1 MEPFPGTLQRCNV
14 TKQRRTKL
22 GKIASWTFNV
32 IVLTKEQKKWFR
44 RWFPEVE
51 NRRLMKAIGVTH
63 STLHRLAR
71 QMRLTK
77 SEKGLKG
84 IQKRNGARIKRALE
98 KNGYYDSLRGKPMND
113 ACIEG
118 LKKYIEDVNN
128 KRRLHPLKVM
138 KEKNPRKYKS
148 LMRKRSTERAELIRK
163 EKFRQDFG
171 LPRQTRLRI
180 ILTPYRRSQVCRRY
194 NALQRGYI
202 VMDDTSEQGGE
213 RYNIYYDEDT
223 VRSDKFEN
231 NLCKDGFSVK
241 PYPY

>member
-1 MEPFPGTLQRCNV
+1 M
-14 TKQRRTKL
+14 
-22 GKIASWTFNV
+22 
-32 IVLTKEQKKWFR
+32 
-44 RWFPEVE
+44 
-51 NRRLMKAIGVTH
+51 GVTH

-98 KNGYYDSLRGKPMND
+98 KNGYYDSMRGKPMSD

-118 LKKYIEDVNN
+118 LKKYIEDVNS

-148 LMRKRSTERAELIRK
+148 LMRKRSTERTELIRK

-202 VMDDTSEQGGE
+202 VMNDTSEQGGE